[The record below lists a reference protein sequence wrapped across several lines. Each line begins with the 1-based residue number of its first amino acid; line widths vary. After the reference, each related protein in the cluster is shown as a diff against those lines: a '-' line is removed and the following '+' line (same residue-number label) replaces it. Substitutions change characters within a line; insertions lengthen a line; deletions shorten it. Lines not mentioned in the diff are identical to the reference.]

1 MKRPILICLLL
12 IAGLLAAGCGG
23 GKAGGVL
30 TMGTNAEFA
39 PFEFVDENNQI
50 VGFDVDLASTIA
62 DKLGMKLEIQDMEFE
77 GLVAAVASGRIDI
90 AVAAMTITEERLEE
104 VNFSDPYYIAGQAI
118 VVPKD
123 NTAIRSEADLLD
135 KRVAVQLSTTG
146 DIIVTE
152 MGVPEEQI
160 VRLQKVT
167 HVFMEL
173 QNGRVDAIVIDIPV
187 AERYSRNDDSLKI
200 VSGNFEEE
208 HYGIA
213 VAKENEELLEQ
224 INDALRELKEDG
236 TYDRLIEK
244 WFEEEIGG

>member
-1 MKRPILICLLL
+1 
-12 IAGLLAAGCGG
+12 
-23 GKAGGVL
+23 
-30 TMGTNAEFA
+30 
-39 PFEFVDENNQI
+39 
-50 VGFDVDLASTIA
+50 
-62 DKLGMKLEIQDMEFE
+62 
-77 GLVAAVASGRIDI
+77 
-90 AVAAMTITEERLEE
+90 
-104 VNFSDPYYIAGQAI
+104 
-118 VVPKD
+118 
-123 NTAIRSEADLLD
+123 
-135 KRVAVQLSTTG
+135 
-146 DIIVTE
+146 